1 MSALDLRNTETFPR
15 VATTTVT
22 NTHLREIQLP
32 VQAGKVTVSS
42 KAGELYLFAEN
53 GLSEGDTTPGTNY
66 FPIPTNNALS
76 LNIGRGSTRRS
87 SIYVAF
93 ASHSSG
99 LVHVVVEE
107 I

>member
-1 MSALDLRNTETFPR
+1 MSALDLRDTATFPR
-15 VATTTVT
+15 TATTTVT
-22 NTHLREIQLP
+22 NTEIQEIQLP

-53 GLSEGDTTPGTNY
+53 GLSDGDTKPTDNY

-87 SIYVAF
+87 SIFVAF
-93 ASHSSG
+93 NSHSSG

>member
-1 MSALDLRNTETFPR
+1 MAALDLRSTQTFPHT
-15 VATTTVT
+15 ATTTVT
-22 NTHLREIQLP
+22 NTALREIQLP

-42 KAGELYLFAEN
+42 KVGEVYLFAVD
-53 GLSEGDTTPGTNY
+53 GLSDGDSVPSSGY
-66 FPIPTNNALS
+66 FPIPSSNALS

-87 SIYVAF
+87 SIFVAF
-93 ASHSSG
+93 ATHSSG

>member
-1 MSALDLRNTETFPR
+1 MSALDLRDTETFPR

-22 NTHLREIQLP
+22 NTGLREIQLP

-53 GLSEGDTTPGTNY
+53 GLSDGSSVPGTNY
-66 FPIPTNNALS
+66 FPIPTNNALV

-87 SIYVAF
+87 SIFVAF
-93 ASHSSG
+93 NSHSSG

>member
-1 MSALDLRNTETFPR
+1 MSALDLRDTATFPR

-22 NTHLREIQLP
+22 NTGLREIQLP

-53 GLSEGDTTPGTNY
+53 GLTDGATVPSANY

-87 SIYVAF
+87 SIFVAF
-93 ASHSSG
+93 NSHSSG